1 MLTGA
6 AKSHVLAFF
15 KAVATGSLAAASPGL
30 LFTVPLGLLMVFKDG
45 QLSGLSLV
53 LAPLIVAVPSVFAAS
68 LLLGLP
74 LTAVLAR
81 IGKERGEHYVVAGL
95 VFGTLPFLGWMF
107 LSDEANSIAALAVL
121 GAFGGGA
128 TGWVWGR
135 HREGLMAQQSPE

>member
-1 MLTGA
+1 MVDGLHSG
-6 AKSHVLAFF
+6 VVAFV

-30 LFTVPLGLLMVFKDG
+30 LFTVPLGLMMVFADG
-45 QLSGLSLV
+45 QLNGLSMMF
-53 LAPLIVAVPSVFAAS
+53 APLIVAVPCVFAAS

-74 LTAVLAR
+74 LTAVLSR

-95 VFGTLPFLGWMF
+95 VFGTLPFLIWMF
-107 LSDEANSIAALAVL
+107 LADEENSIATLSVL

-135 HREGLMAQQSPE
+135 HREGLTAQQSPE